1 MSTNSNSR
9 DDRGLGK
16 AIKRALPESVFS
28 VLRLVF
34 NKVMKRMPYR
44 IKYGIATRLRETKY
58 PYKVIRNGD
67 VVVQVGAPKDILLAG
82 RSRAVNFMRLV
93 GDGKTVVVE
102 PDETNCEALKSF
114 AEKNGISD
122 KLVLC
127 QKGAWSSQGKLRF
140 LSNPD
145 HPATNILEVIHDDK
159 GRSADDSE
167 YSGFEVPVDTLDN
180 ILEAAKLPRPKLISI
195 TANGAE
201 PEILKG
207 LSHTLSSNVPY
218 ISLAVTGKGYEEIMS
233 ELDYDLVAYDD
244 RGFTFKR
251 RGEAADHNLETAA
264 GQ

>member
-1 MSTNSNSR
+1 MNTDCSSR
-9 DDRGLGK
+9 NDRGLGK
-16 AIKRALPESVFS
+16 TLKSLLPESVFS
-28 VLRLVF
+28 ALRVVF
-34 NKVMKRMPYR
+34 NKVMKYTPYR
-44 IKYGIATRLRETKY
+44 IKYGIGTRLRRSKY

-67 VVVQVGAPKDILLAG
+67 IVVQVGAPKDILLAG

-102 PDETNCEALKSF
+102 PDQINCDALKAF
-114 AEKNGISD
+114 AEKNGIRD

-145 HPATNILEVIHDDK
+145 HPATNILQVVHDDR
-159 GRSADDSE
+159 GETTEDE
-167 YSGFEVPVDTLDN
+167 YSGTEVPVDTLDS
-180 ILEAAKLPRPKLISI
+180 ILSAANLPPPRLISI

-207 LSHTLSSNVPY
+207 LSDTLAANVPY
-218 ISLAVTGKGYEEIMS
+218 VSLAVTGKGYEEMMS

-244 RGFTFKR
+244 RGFTFER
-251 RGEAADHNLETAA
+251 RGKVADADAEPASRR
-264 GQ
+264 